1 MSGTSARSLSVR
13 VLRRR
18 VSSFFDELD
27 AIAGRPG
34 SSSDGGGVI
43 DRVVAQ
49 LLTELDGAN
58 VPSGP
63 GESNVTEDDCEVDGG
78 CESPA
83 VGPDWAAASTR
94 RPLLVFFSVRRTDRI
109 FWILRYF
116 DQGI

>member
-1 MSGTSARSLSVR
+1 
-13 VLRRR
+13 

-49 LLTELDGAN
+49 LLTELDGTN

-63 GESNVTEDDCEVDGG
+63 GESNVTEDCEVD
-78 CESPA
+78 
-83 VGPDWAAASTR
+83 VRVLLWGPTGQLRLRAARSS
-94 RPLLVFFSVRRTDRI
+94 FFSSVRRTDRI

-116 DQGI
+116 DQGD